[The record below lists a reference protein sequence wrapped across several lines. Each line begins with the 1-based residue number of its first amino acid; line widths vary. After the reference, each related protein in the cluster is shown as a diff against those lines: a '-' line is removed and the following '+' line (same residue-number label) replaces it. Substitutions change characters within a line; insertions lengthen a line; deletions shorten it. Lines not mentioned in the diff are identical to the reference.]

1 MVLWRV
7 SRFRDLKGSGG
18 LRASG
23 RWHTAG
29 RPIVYLAE
37 SPAGAMIEV
46 CAHTASNNIPPAIT
60 MLQIEGRE
68 VGCSTIRLEDLQ
80 RDWVEDVEITRAI
93 GDKWLAE
100 GSAVLLRVP
109 SAIVP
114 STFNVLF
121 NPVHPQAHEFEI
133 THVYVYPFDVRLKK

>member
-1 MVLWRV
+1 MILWRV

-18 LRASG
+18 LRASA

-29 RPIVYLAE
+29 QPIVYLAE
-37 SPAGAMIEV
+37 SPAGAVLEV
-46 CAHTASNNIPPAIT
+46 CAHTASNSIPPAIT
-60 MLQIEGRE
+60 MLEIEGPDVPVPSVQPDE
-68 VGCSTIRLEDLQ
+68 LQ
-80 RDWVEDVEITRAI
+80 GDWIKDVDVCRAV

-109 SAIVP
+109 SVIVP

-121 NPVHPQAHEFEI
+121 NPVHPLAAEFEI
-133 THVYVYPFDVRLKK
+133 VHVYVYPFDVRLKK

>member
-1 MVLWRV
+1 MILWRV

-46 CAHTASNNIPPAIT
+46 CVHTASNNIPPAIT
-60 MLQIEGRE
+60 MLQIEGPDIE
-68 VGCSTIRLEDLQ
+68 CSTVQLEELQ
-80 RDWVEDVEITRAI
+80 DDWVENVEITRAI
-93 GDKWLAE
+93 GDRWLAE
-100 GSAVLLRVP
+100 GSTVLLRVP

-121 NPVHPQAHEFEI
+121 NPVHPRAREFEI